1 MIIIGKTYAM
11 KRFFLFLCAVLFF
24 RSIDAQELYKTYVQF
39 VCDYDMV
46 LFETCG
52 RFEVTGH
59 TAKLVYYR
67 GVEEIA
73 RTFVITEAEYT
84 ERGMSYQFEDGSAA
98 HFGTE
103 GSGNTVWSVD
113 VNTAGTSYEYAVFLI
128 YNDECYGKTD
138 DGE

>member
-1 MIIIGKTYAM
+1 M

-24 RSIDAQELYKTYVQF
+24 RSIGAQELYKTCVQF

-52 RFEVTGH
+52 RFEVTGQN
-59 TAKLVYYR
+59 AKLVYYC

-84 ERGMSYQFEDGSAA
+84 ERGMSYQFEDGSTA
-98 HFGTE
+98 HSGTE
-103 GSGNTVWSVD
+103 GGGNMVWCVET
-113 VNTAGTSYEYAVFLI
+113 NTAGTSYEYAVFLI